1 MQGFLMSFLTQLKFD
16 HYVVISTLARQALGI
31 PQSTVSAPLP
41 RPKEMGVV
49 QVEGFWL
56 EVGTESPNEPT
67 GYVITDSVRSN
78 LKNLARIV
86 FGRQVDMYIYECIY
100 NTMLLNFTHQYFYLL
115 FFKLS
120 NYHRRL
126 PILLQGPTSA
136 GKTSL
141 IRYLACLTGHKCL
154 RVNNHE
160 HTDLQEYVG
169 MYSAGPDGQLMFQE
183 G

>member
-1 MQGFLMSFLTQLKFD
+1 MSFLTQLKFD

-56 EVGTESPNEPT
+56 EVGTEPPNEPT

-86 FGRQVDMYIYECIY
+86 FGRQVDTCIVHTCICVSIVY
-100 NTMLLNFTHQYFYLL
+100 RVYFACFKFLNTHHVSEN
-115 FFKLS
+115 
-120 NYHRRL
+120 
-126 PILLQGPTSA
+126 
-136 GKTSL
+136 
-141 IRYLACLTGHKCL
+141 
-154 RVNNHE
+154 
-160 HTDLQEYVG
+160 
-169 MYSAGPDGQLMFQE
+169 
-183 G
+183 